1 MSRGTSVGGYA
12 PGPKPNQDRDLSLVN
27 AAYVRAYKKTLLHAV
42 EAESGRRL
50 QPSAPHP
57 RLSLSVTLP
66 LNLALAL
73 ALALTLTR
81 SSGDYKRLLS
91 AYVRQV
97 VG

>member
-12 PGPKPNQDRDLSLVN
+12 PGPNPNPNQDRDLSLVN

-57 RLSLSVTLP
+57 RLKPKPKPTL
-66 LNLALAL
+66 
-73 ALALTLTR
+73 
-81 SSGDYKRLLS
+81 
-91 AYVRQV
+91 
-97 VG
+97 

>member
-12 PGPKPNQDRDLSLVN
+12 PGPNPNPNQDRDLSLVN

-57 RLSLSVTLP
+57 H
-66 LNLALAL
+66 A
-73 ALALTLTR
+73 
-81 SSGDYKRLLS
+81 
-91 AYVRQV
+91 
-97 VG
+97 

>member
-1 MSRGTSVGGYA
+1 VSRGTSVGGYA

-42 EAESGRRL
+42 EAES
-50 QPSAPHP
+50 
-57 RLSLSVTLP
+57 
-66 LNLALAL
+66 
-73 ALALTLTR
+73 
-81 SSGDYKRLLS
+81 SGDYKRLLS